1 MHTEGCP
8 ATRISSPW
16 ENSSSFESASSRSR
30 SLRGSFSKR
39 SLVAK
44 ANMDPPVRGSQA
56 APSPGAPQPSAG
68 QPEADVRVAGSGFPR
83 VAVGAAELRRVRV
96 PGAAAGDVQPV
107 LRGRLPGQEA
117 EQLAMQLGIEDVR
130 HPLPDV
136 PGGIEQPVRA
146 PASRKAADRQGVPR
160 SPAGGRA
167 RGVPVLSPRVAP
179 PVLSASSALPLGLGG
194 KPGTGESGVGVGLVP
209 ARSDQRLVGTQVGP
223 PGLVFPEAGP
233 VDPPA
238 LPPLPARVAPELPVE
253 VSAPHELREL
263 RHGDRDQPD
272 LERAGA
278 GPDPRLLGR
287 LAFRWVVAAPELSRG
302 HSQEGPGSRIAVA
315 QRPGGGD
322 PLAQRRGRVLQRA
335 GDGAHTPE
343 IPEGALLAQGAPGS
357 APDDP
362 TG

>member
-68 QPEADVRVAGSGFPR
+68 QPEADVRVAGSGF
-83 VAVGAAELRRVRV
+83 
-96 PGAAAGDVQPV
+96 
-107 LRGRLPGQEA
+107 
-117 EQLAMQLGIEDVR
+117 
-130 HPLPDV
+130 
-136 PGGIEQPVRA
+136 
-146 PASRKAADRQGVPR
+146 
-160 SPAGGRA
+160 
-167 RGVPVLSPRVAP
+167 PRVAP

-335 GDGAHTPE
+335 GDGAHPPE

-362 TG
+362 TGRGGGRPT